1 MTRLLALIFLLPLLG
16 CVATAPG
23 APMSGTPDDSVIRDL
38 EEQER
43 VAVLNRDS
51 QALQRLWAE
60 EFIVNAPM
68 NQISPNRAV
77 VLDLMR
83 QGRIHYSTLERRIE
97 QLRVT
102 GDLAIVMGGETVQPI
117 ATAAGAPPPVQRRFT
132 HIWRREAGAWRL
144 IARHANNVLP
154 AKG

>member
-1 MTRLLALIFLLPLLG
+1 MHRLIALIVLLPLLG

-23 APMSGTPDDSVIRDL
+23 PTMSATPDDSVIRSL

-43 VAVLNRDS
+43 LAVLNRDS

-60 EFIVNAPM
+60 EFIVNSPV

-97 QLRVT
+97 QLRVA

-144 IARHANNVLP
+144 IARHANNVP
-154 AKG
+154 PVKG

>member
-1 MTRLLALIFLLPLLG
+1 MTRLLALIVLLSLLG
-16 CVATAPG
+16 CVATALGPTMSG
-23 APMSGTPDDSVIRDL
+23 APDDVVIRDL

-43 VAVLNRDS
+43 LAVLKRDS

-77 VLDLMR
+77 VLDLIR

-102 GDLAIVMGGETVQPI
+102 GDLAVVMGGETVQPI
-117 ATAAGAPPPVQRRFT
+117 VTAAGAAPPVQRRFT

-144 IARHANNVLP
+144 IARHANNVP
-154 AKG
+154 PVKE

>member
-1 MTRLLALIFLLPLLG
+1 MTRLLALIFLLPLLS